1 MAART
6 GRWAVLLRGVNVGG
20 VRIRMA
26 ELAAGLADA
35 GFTEVR
41 TVLASGNVLVT
52 SDADAPLIAE
62 RVADVL
68 RSRFGHEIA
77 VLVVPVDQV
86 RRAVERYP
94 FERTADRHAYV
105 VLCGSDA
112 VAEQLAAGAGALD
125 PSVEQIRLDGDL
137 VHWTVPKGA
146 TLESAFG
153 RWTARFPASGA
164 TTTRNVNTLEKILA
178 AA

>member
-1 MAART
+1 MADGT

-26 ELAAGLADA
+26 ELTASLTHA
-35 GFTEVR
+35 GFTDVR

-52 SDADAPLIAE
+52 SDAGAPAIAA
-62 RVADVL
+62 RVAEVL
-68 RSRFGHEIA
+68 RTRFGHEIA
-77 VLVVPVDQV
+77 MLVVPVEQV

-112 VAEQLAAGAGALD
+112 VAERLARGAGALD
-125 PSVEQIRLDGDL
+125 PAVEQIRPDGDL
-137 VHWTVPKGA
+137 VHWTVPKGS
-146 TLESAFG
+146 TLDSAFG
-153 RWTARFPASGA
+153 RWTARFPESGV

>member
-1 MAART
+1 MAEKT

-26 ELAAGLADA
+26 ELAEGLTDA

-52 SDADAPLIAE
+52 SAE
-62 RVADVL
+62 RAPAIVDRVAEVL
-68 RSRFGHEIA
+68 RTRFGHEIA
-77 VLVVPVDQV
+77 MLVVPVDQV

-105 VLCGSDA
+105 VLCGSAA
-112 VAEQLAAGAGALD
+112 VAEQLAAGAGTLD
-125 PSVEQIRLDGDL
+125 PAVEQIRLDGDL
-137 VHWTVPKGA
+137 VHWTVPKGS
-146 TLESAFG
+146 TLDSAFG
-153 RWTARFPASGA
+153 RWTAKFPASGV

-178 AA
+178 VA